1 MNRVLLTAVIILSL
15 SLAGVIGYTVAHQQ
29 LPRLEPAASQQPEPK
44 YTQQEIADMQA
55 ELEEVEVALAKNE
68 EEQEETRSLIYQW
81 QYQAQVAQE
90 FANSYSDSS
99 RDWLYPDYDEA
110 RGRSWS
116 QESAMRGW
124 QRAVS
129 RYQGYAMEQ
138 QATLYHLQDEHQ
150 KLLER
155 KLLLMMKLEATQ

>member
-1 MNRVLLTAVIILSL
+1 MIKRALIIVSII
-15 SLAGVIGYTVAHQQ
+15 LAGVIGYTVAYQQ
-29 LPRLEPAASQQPEPK
+29 LSKSNSPISQEPLPK
-44 YTQQEIADMQA
+44 YTQQEIANMQA

-68 EEQEETRSLIYQW
+68 EKQEETRSLIYQW

-99 RDWLYPDYDEA
+99 RDWLYSDYDEA
-110 RGRSWS
+110 SGRSWS

-155 KLLLMMKLEATQ
+155 KLLLMMKLEATP